1 MKRLLLIGFFLEVG
15 FALVVLPWSAFWDRN
30 YFAYALPLVGDVITN
45 DFVRGAISGIGL
57 VNVVV
62 GVAELTSLFMARDQD
77 LHSAPLPPFRDE

>member
-1 MKRLLLIGFFLEVG
+1 VKRLLLIGFFLEVG